1 MKSYDLVGSIAIL
14 NEKAKNK
21 GKIAKELLKNHKNIR
36 TIVARKGMH
45 HGLYRLRKTKYIAG
59 EKTKE
64 TTHKEN
70 NSLIKLNIDTCY
82 FSPRTASERLRIA
95 KLVKKNETIL
105 VMFSGVAPY
114 PLVIAKNANPKRIYG
129 IEINEEAH
137 NYALKNVKL
146 NKLNNIEL
154 IKGNVKKIIPK
165 LKIKF
170 DRIIM
175 PLPKTSSRYIS
186 LPLKHLKQKGYLHYY
201 LFSRRV
207 PQKQIKSLKIKKITK
222 LNQIAPGKY
231 KYCIDFKKVA

>member
-21 GKIAKELLKNHKNIR
+21 EKIAKDLLKSHKNIE
-36 TIVARKGMH
+36 TVVIRKGMYS
-45 HGLYRLRKTKYIAG
+45 GLHRLRETKYIAG

-64 TTHKEN
+64 TVHKEN
-70 NSLIKLNIDTCY
+70 NALIKLNIDTCY

-105 VMFSGVAPY
+105 VMFSGVMPY
-114 PLVIAKNANPKRIYG
+114 GVVIARNAKPKKIYG
-129 IEINEEAH
+129 IEINKEAH
-137 NYALKNVKL
+137 KYALENVRL
-146 NKLNNIEL
+146 NRISNIEL
-154 IKGNVKKIIPK
+154 IRGNVKNIIPK

-170 DRIIM
+170 DRVIM
-175 PLPKTSSRYIS
+175 PLPKTSFRYLS

-201 LFSRRV
+201 LFSRRA
-207 PQKQIKSLKIKKITK
+207 PKKQIRSLKIKKITK

-231 KYCIDFKKVA
+231 KYCIDFQKIA